1 MFAVKNY
8 QQGPQRLVAACDEE
22 LLGTSHR
29 EDKFRLE
36 VPESFYDGMR
46 VEEGELSH
54 FLRSATV
61 ANLVG
66 PRTVAFAIGL
76 GLVEPDHV
84 LTIGGVP
91 HAQFMV
97 MEPQ

>member
-8 QQGPQRLVAACDEE
+8 KQGPQRLVAACDED
-22 LLGTSHR
+22 LLGTSHK

-46 VEEGELSH
+46 VGEAELGH
-54 FLRSATV
+54 FLRSATI

-66 PRTVAFAIGL
+66 PKTVAIAIGM
-76 GLVEPDHV
+76 GLVEAEHV

-91 HAQFMV
+91 HAQFLI
-97 MEPQ
+97 MEQE